1 MERQAYLAER
11 RARQTLLMQQF
22 EQKRPIKLLKA
33 YKHFAQ
39 AEAV

>member
-22 EQKRPIKLLKA
+22 EQQRPIKLLNA
-33 YKHFAQ
+33 YEHSSQ
-39 AEAV
+39 ADAV